1 MPQTITEKI
10 LARAGGLD
18 RVSPGDNHPFRP
30 DYMVA
35 YDFPGYTDQMFKQ
48 MHDDFGITEVD
59 DPERYLVFIDHMLS
73 KGDEREEDV
82 HRVTRE
88 WCAHYGITL
97 HEGRGIGHQ
106 VAAELGYALPGKFLI
121 HFDGHIS
128 GLGAFGALGW
138 GVRRDLLEAW
148 VSGQIHLD
156 VPASVRFHL
165 TGSFAEGVDNRDL
178 IHAIIGRLGADGCAH
193 QVMEF
198 TGPGAEGMSL
208 SRRQGLCGMAMF
220 TGAVSAIFNPD
231 DLVLDHV
238 RKIARTEFEPVRSD
252 PDAVYT
258 ATHEI
263 ELDELQPQVVLPGSA
278 RAANTVGVG
287 EAAGTPITRAFLGSC
302 ASGRIEDIRAAA
314 RLLKGRRVADG
325 ILFHVVPTSQ
335 QIKQQAEEEGLLDVL
350 REAGAEIADSNCD
363 FCYGYTRPLQEGE
376 KSVSTGVLNIS
387 GRMGSPKAD
396 IYMASAYTVAASALT
411 GRITDPREVMA

>member
-10 LARAGGLD
+10 LARSGGLD

-88 WCAHYGITL
+88 WCAHSASPSTRAAASATRSPPNSGTRSRASSSSTSTATSAASAPSAHWAGASAAICWRPGSAARSTSTSRL
-97 HEGRGIGHQ
+97 RPLPPHRLVRRGRGQPRPH
-106 VAAELGYALPGKFLI
+106 PR
-121 HFDGHIS
+121 HH
-128 GLGAFGALGW
+128 
-138 GVRRDLLEAW
+138 R
-148 VSGQIHLD
+148 
-156 VPASVRFHL
+156 
-165 TGSFAEGVDNRDL
+165 
-178 IHAIIGRLGADGCAH
+178 RLGADGCAH

-208 SRRQGLCGMAMF
+208 
-220 TGAVSAIFNPD
+220 TGGRACAAWPCSPAPCPRSSIPTTSS
-231 DLVLDHV
+231 LDHV

-263 ELDELQPQVVLPGSA
+263 ELTSFSHRWCSPDRRAPPTRSEWARRPEPRSRGRSSA
-278 RAANTVGVG
+278 PA
-287 EAAGTPITRAFLGSC
+287 P
-302 ASGRIEDIRAAA
+302 
-314 RLLKGRRVADG
+314 
-325 ILFHVVPTSQ
+325 
-335 QIKQQAEEEGLLDVL
+335 
-350 REAGAEIADSNCD
+350 AGASR
-363 FCYGYTRPLQEGE
+363 T
-376 KSVSTGVLNIS
+376 
-387 GRMGSPKAD
+387 
-396 IYMASAYTVAASALT
+396 SAPPP
-411 GRITDPREVMA
+411 GC